1 MICPKCTFSF
11 FTRTYSTATKTR
23 QVTCT
28 ICLYKFTAPLRT
40 DLRREIKNLLTDCL
54 FDDDV
59 YKNGTT
65 IERVQWMIDKLRS
78 EHGHCND

>member
-1 MICPKCTFSF
+1 MH
-11 FTRTYSTATKTR
+11 
-23 QVTCT
+23 
-28 ICLYKFTAPLRT
+28 KFDAPLRT

-78 EHGHCND
+78 EHGHRND